1 MESNRPAIEWTR
13 ALLDLPEESGE
24 RTPDEWA
31 VVRRRIETV
40 HDVPLSHD
48 TEPAGAPRLADGR
61 G

>member
-1 MESNRPAIEWTR
+1 MESDRSAIEWTR

-24 RTPDEWA
+24 RFPDEWA

-40 HDVPLSHD
+40 HTVTLSYD